1 VYGNKYKVMS
11 VDSELVTN
19 AAQYVEDTMRQ
30 YEKEGHVLTTS
41 KLAVM
46 AAIKIAVEFYEC
58 QRQHDRCK
66 VKLQEIINKLN

>member
-1 VYGNKYKVMS
+1 LATKDVYVYGNKYKVMS

-46 AAIKIAVEFYEC
+46 AAIKDSCGIFTN
-58 QRQHDRCK
+58 
-66 VKLQEIINKLN
+66 VKGNTIDAK